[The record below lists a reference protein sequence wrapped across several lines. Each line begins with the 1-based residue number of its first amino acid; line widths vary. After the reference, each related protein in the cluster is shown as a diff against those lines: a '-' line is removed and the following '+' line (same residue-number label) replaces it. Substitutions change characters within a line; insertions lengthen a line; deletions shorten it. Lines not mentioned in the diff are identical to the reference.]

1 MYTKTSA
8 FARGDYFENVH
19 HSPKQSFMYQKNLN
33 IHVQQSDSFLK
44 FNHEVTLTLTQ
55 GIALLIMTNHPDNLE
70 RYQEFVLQG
79 SVKIFPNICFN
90 ILAITDHCSVT
101 LAASENIQPARVLS
115 LHPLK
120 VQDFTEQMRIDKV
133 FGFFYQVKT
142 SPYEYINDTH
152 DYYEMTIV
160 DQGELEHEIDGQTI
174 IARKHDC
181 LLYFPNQHHSQR
193 VKQEGVTTYLSIL
206 FQAKGIDETLKNQLI
221 HLSSQHTHLIEKMV
235 ELSTKPSSPYFAD
248 EMILLFRQMILYML
262 KYEHSQHAEPSTSM
276 RENYESE
283 LFQTIIDYLHQHVEQ
298 HHQVQDLTVRFSL
311 SRSTLQ
317 LLFKKYTNMT
327 PKNYINHLRLKRSK
341 ILIKESKMSLSEIA
355 TELGYGSLQYF
366 SRAFSQQYGISPS
379 HYAKSLI
386 K

>member
-8 FARGDYFENVH
+8 FARGDYFENLH
-19 HSPKQSFMYQKNLN
+19 HSPKQSLMYHKTLN
-33 IHVQQSDSFLK
+33 IKVQQSDSFWK
-44 FNHEVTLTLTQ
+44 FQHEVTLTLEQ
-55 GIALLIMTNHPDNLE
+55 GIALLIMTNQPENPE

-79 SVKIFPNICFN
+79 TVKIHPNVCFN
-90 ILAITDHCSVT
+90 ILTITDECAVT
-101 LAASENIQPARVLS
+101 LASKTPIQPERIMS
-115 LHPLK
+115 LYPLK
-120 VQDFTEQMRIDKV
+120 VRDFTEQMRIDKV

-142 SPYEYINDTH
+142 SPYQYMNDTH

-160 DQGELEHEIDGQTI
+160 DQGELEHDIDGQAI

-181 LLYFPNQHHSQR
+181 LLYFPNQQHSQR

-206 FQAKGIDETLKNQLI
+206 FQAHGIDESLKNQLI
-221 HLSSQHTHLIEKMV
+221 HLSSQQTHLIEKMV
-235 ELSTKPSSPYFAD
+235 ELSTKPHTPYFAD

-262 KYEHSQHAEPSTSM
+262 RYENSQHAEPSTSM

-283 LFQTIIDYLHQHVEQ
+283 LFQTIIDYLHQHVEE